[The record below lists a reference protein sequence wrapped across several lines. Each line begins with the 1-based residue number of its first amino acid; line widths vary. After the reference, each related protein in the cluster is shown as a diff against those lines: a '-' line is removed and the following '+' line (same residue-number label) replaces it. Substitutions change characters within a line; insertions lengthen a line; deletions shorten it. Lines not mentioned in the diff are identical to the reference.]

1 MARQEAGKD
10 DAAEEGEPPDSRFPL
25 PYGYVLETYR
35 ALRLY
40 GVLPEAGGWMD
51 QSQAWRDS
59 MVRCEALL
67 AYHTRQVIDDAP
79 DGDGTEGTAALPF
92 ANLENL

>member
-1 MARQEAGKD
+1 MARQQAGKD
-10 DAAEEGEPPDSRFPL
+10 DPAEGEPPAPRFPL

-59 MVRCEALL
+59 MLRCEALL

-79 DGDGTEGTAALPF
+79 DGTGDEAAVPVPF